1 MTEELGG
8 VPPPPVTTPVLRVRP
23 AVPSDLVRT
32 ARWQCRHLPHGFFPS
47 LGRGF
52 VARWHGAH
60 LDAPHGV
67 ALVAELVGGPEAVP
81 VGFLVGATEQ
91 RALVAEVVARHRWSL
106 AATGVLALA
115 RRPRVALRFVRTRAR
130 PYARRLWGAGGRGPA
145 DATAAPSRSAD
156 AGAPV
161 AVVAAVV
168 VTPAARGAG
177 VGEALLEAFAARAR
191 AAGTTTAELVTR
203 ADGGAVAF
211 YERLGWERVAD
222 RSSKDGARMLTYRC
236 DLTPPGAQARHSSA
250 PHAAAGG
257 VGARDAGAGRAPAP
271 GRGAA
276 PEPRHAG
283 DAGAPD
289 AAGSPRVHAA
299 GAGAVRRSAA

>member
-1 MTEELGG
+1 M
-8 VPPPPVTTPVLRVRP
+8 PPPPATTPVLRVRP
-23 AVPSDLVRT
+23 AVPSDLART

-67 ALVAELVGGPEAVP
+67 ALVAELVGGSEAVP
-81 VGFLVGATEQ
+81 VGFLVGATDQ

-106 AATGVLALA
+106 AAAGARALGL
-115 RRPRVALRFVRTRAR
+115 RPRAALRFVRTRAR
-130 PYARRLWGAGGRGPA
+130 PYARRLLGTGGRGPA
-145 DATAAPSRSAD
+145 DAAAAPPRSTD
-156 AGAPV
+156 DRAPV

-168 VTPAARGAG
+168 VAPAARGAG

-203 ADGGAVAF
+203 ADGGATAF

-222 RSSKDGARMLTYRC
+222 RSSKDGARVLTYRT
-236 DLTPPGAQARHSSA
+236 DLTPSGAAA
-250 PHAAAGG
+250 PHAPHAPARHTGAGSG
-257 VGARDAGAGRAPAP
+257 GFRLAGAGCAPAP
-271 GRGAA
+271 GRGVA
-276 PEPRHAG
+276 PEPRHAS
-283 DAGAPD
+283 DAGAPV
-289 AAGSPRVHAA
+289 AAGSPRAHEA
-299 GAGAVRRSAA
+299 GAGTARRSAA